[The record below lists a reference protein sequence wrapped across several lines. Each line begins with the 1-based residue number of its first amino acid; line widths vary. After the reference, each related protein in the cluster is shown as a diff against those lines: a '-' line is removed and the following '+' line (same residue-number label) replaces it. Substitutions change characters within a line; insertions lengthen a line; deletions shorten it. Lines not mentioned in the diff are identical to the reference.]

1 MTENKKR
8 RDEDLEQSS
17 SSTVVKSIAMVD
29 EQ

>member
-17 SSTVVKSIAMVD
+17 STVVKSIAMVD